1 MTHREFILVAN
12 QDIKEFSRGIEVVS
26 IKKGSSI
33 TVSEDL
39 FNRLQDNETIKTYTR
54 AGILEYDKYMFDNEV
69 KYTAVTIEYGTK
81 RLGQR
86 KNKIIDQSVAS
97 SN

>member
-12 QDIKEFSRGIEVVS
+12 QDIKEHSRGIEVVR
-26 IKKGSSI
+26 IEKGSSI
-33 TVSEDL
+33 TVSEDI
-39 FNRLQDNETIKTYTR
+39 FNRLQNNETIKAYSR
-54 AGILEYDKYMFDNEV
+54 EGVMEYDKYMFDNEV
-69 KYTAVTIEYGTK
+69 KYTAVTIEYGIR

-86 KNKIIDQSVAS
+86 KNKIVNQSVAS

>member
-1 MTHREFILVAN
+1 MTHKEFILVAN

-39 FNRLQDNETIKTYTR
+39 FSRLQNNETIKTYTR

-69 KYTAVTIEYGTK
+69 KYTAVTIEYGTR

-97 SN
+97 DN